1 MVPFGNTRAMELNN
15 TDATEIYYPL
25 SAEVLP
31 RMTVLIKTTGAP
43 NVLTQTIK
51 QIAGSID
58 PKLFPSILYRPNSET
73 TLLV

>member
-1 MVPFGNTRAMELNN
+1 MELNN
-15 TDATEIYYPL
+15 TDATEIYYPP